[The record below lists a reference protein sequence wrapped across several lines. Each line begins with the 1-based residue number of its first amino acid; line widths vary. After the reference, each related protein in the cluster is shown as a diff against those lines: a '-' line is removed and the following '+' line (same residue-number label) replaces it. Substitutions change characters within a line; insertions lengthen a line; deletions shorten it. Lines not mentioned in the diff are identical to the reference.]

1 MPGDAPSFT
10 TWRGRGRRALLF
22 TGATFLAFPLALIP
36 PRPPGG
42 GGFLLLAAVVFV
54 AVALSITFVPWHLL
68 PESTKLTM
76 VAGFCLGVALL
87 RHSAGGSTGGYAPLL
102 LLPVIWQA
110 LYGRTIDLAITVV
123 AVAATHVLPIV
134 LIGGE
139 AYPVS
144 GLRSATLSSM
154 TFTVAAV
161 TVQQLLARIRRHEE
175 MLGSVVELTRGLGDA
190 KDVRRRTVAGLQRL
204 AGPDVVVF
212 SELDGAGRLR
222 VTAST
227 DPAMVAAV
235 EDAPASWRIVL
246 ERGEQQFAAR
256 TDHDAAPFRSVL
268 HQPVKRGATPVAL
281 VTLGWSDRRA
291 RPPTSARQAVELV
304 AAEAAVAV
312 ERADLVERVTRLARH
327 DELTGLANRRNWDEH
342 LVMEMSRAD
351 RTGSSLCVAIL
362 DLDHFKRFNDAHG
375 HLAGDRLLKAAT
387 AAWSSQL
394 RPTDLLARWG
404 GEEFA
409 LALPETD
416 LAGAVQVIER
426 LRANTPMDQTFSA
439 GVTEVD
445 GPRRA
450 GRHAGRR
457 LGALPGQGIGSR
469 PGGRLR
475 PHRPRAVRQ
484 RRHHILKARGQS
496 NPRTRPI

>member
-68 PESTKLTM
+68 PESAKLTM

-362 DLDHFKRFNDAHG
+362 DLDHFKRFNDADG

-445 GPRRA
+445 GRDAA
-450 GRHAGRR
+450 GHHAGRR

-484 RRHHILKARGQS
+484 RR
-496 NPRTRPI
+496 RTS